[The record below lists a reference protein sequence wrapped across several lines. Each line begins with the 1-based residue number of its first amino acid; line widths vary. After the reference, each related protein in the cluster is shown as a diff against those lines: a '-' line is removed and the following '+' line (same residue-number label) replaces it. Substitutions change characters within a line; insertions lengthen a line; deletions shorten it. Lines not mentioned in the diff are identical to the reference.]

1 MCFKFLNKKMKKLKW
16 YDMGFVK
23 LSVVAFTLMVVKLWP
38 DLLYLEWYYY
48 LIIFILLA
56 IVPIMDFYKK

>member
-1 MCFKFLNKKMKKLKW
+1 MKKLKW